1 MSSAS
6 LVPVEKSGPD
16 FHRQAA
22 PTCPKSTI
30 RSIPKYGSVAVR
42 L

>member
-16 FHRQAA
+16 FHRLAE
-22 PTCPKSTI
+22 PTCPKSAI
-30 RSIPKYGSVAVR
+30 RPIPKYGSGAVR